1 MSIRVGLTGGI
12 GSGKS
17 TVARHLEARGAWVV
31 DADAIAK
38 AATAPLGA
46 AIPSILEAFG
56 SEYVAAD
63 GSMDRQRMR
72 ARVFQDSS
80 AKLKLESI
88 IHPIV
93 SQQTMA
99 MAAQA
104 GQRPVVFDVP
114 LLVES
119 GHWLH
124 KVDWV
129 WVVDCQPETQV
140 RRVQERSGW
149 SRDSIEAVIGQQ
161 ASREQRLAAADAV
174 VFNEGV
180 NLQELHSLIDDLA
193 VRFGL

>member
-12 GSGKS
+12 VSGKS

-72 ARVFQDSS
+72 ARVFQDPS
-80 AKLKLESI
+80 KLKLESI

-129 WVVDCQPETQV
+129 WVDCQPTTQV